1 MSSCI
6 SFWLYDV
13 TINFLTVFCSCLVLT
28 CFILEIK
35 VLREEVMSSGRRI
48 LLDIIRNPS
57 RRKNVYRTFVLTST
71 FFLKC
76 NNFLFSYIILYSS
89 YISMLY
95 MLKHCFAVS
104 FQVLCLLTQF
114 KLCFVKCT
122 HLKCSVFNSLKHV
135 AHSNLGA
142 FS

>member
-1 MSSCI
+1 MREGVI
-6 SFWLYDV
+6 SND
-13 TINFLTVFCSCLVLT
+13 
-28 CFILEIK
+28 
-35 VLREEVMSSGRRI
+35 RRI

-57 RRKNVYRTFVLTST
+57 RQKNVYRTFVLTSA

-89 YISMLY
+89 YIIMLY
-95 MLKHCFAVS
+95 MLKHCFTVS

-122 HLKCSVFNSLKHV
+122 HLKCSVFNSLKTCCTFK
-135 AHSNLGA
+135 SGSLLLTMCLNLIQIYFKLTELNA
-142 FS
+142 FGNFV